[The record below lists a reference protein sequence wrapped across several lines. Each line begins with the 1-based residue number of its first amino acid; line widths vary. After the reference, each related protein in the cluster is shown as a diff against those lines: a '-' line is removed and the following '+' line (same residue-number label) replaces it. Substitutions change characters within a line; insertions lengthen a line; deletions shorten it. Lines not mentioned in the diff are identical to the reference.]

1 MNIDRFCESLGITSK
16 IYIAVLEEEQR
27 VALTS
32 SKMLTR
38 AKRINDLK
46 ERERYRPIVRE
57 KPRWPAYDDLNDP
70 YSG

>member
-1 MNIDRFCESLGITSK
+1 MNIDKFCHSLGITTE

-27 VALTS
+27 VALIS

-38 AKRINDLK
+38 AKRIYELK
-46 ERERYRPIVRE
+46 DRERHRPIVRE
-57 KPRWPAYDDLNDP
+57 LNDLTDP

>member
-1 MNIDRFCESLGITSK
+1 MNIDKFCHSLGITTE

-32 SKMLTR
+32 SNMLTR
-38 AKRINDLK
+38 AKRIYDLN
-46 ERERYRPIVRE
+46 ERERHRPIVRE
-57 KPRWPAYDDLNDP
+57 KPREEYDDLTDP